1 MKQTILLFVFILSIV
16 LVTEAQ
22 VSLVFTPQTVEKE
35 GIADPND
42 LFMEIVGKAYVVNEG
57 DETVSI
63 QWVRNPDI
71 LEDWETM
78 ICDNIAC
85 YPANISS
92 NIMEDLGL
100 NAPVVLN
107 PGDTTNLDV
116 HLRPR
121 GVAGEGTVTMAIYD
135 LANPDEVAVSADFI
149 FTASL
154 PSSTN
159 DLDQTPLTV
168 FPNPTADYFN
178 IRGGNG
184 VDRVVLYNILGR
196 EMRSFNVAPGQRYY
210 IGDLPNG
217 LYLASMVN
225 DSKGIVKTLRLK
237 KSSVRP

>member
-1 MKQTILLFVFILSIV
+1 MKQTILLFVFILSTA

-22 VSLVFTPQTVEKE
+22 VSLVFTPQTIEKE

-57 DETVSI
+57 DEPVSI

-71 LEDWETM
+71 LEEWETM
-78 ICDNIAC
+78 ICDNNQC
-85 YPANISS
+85 YPAQVSS

-100 NAPVVLN
+100 NAPITLN
-107 PGDTTNLDV
+107 PGDTTNIDV

-121 GVAGEGTVTMAIYD
+121 GVAGEGTVIMEVYD
-135 LANPDEVAVSADFI
+135 LANPDEVAVSADFN

-159 DLDQTPLTV
+159 DLNTTPLTV

-184 VDRVVLYNILGR
+184 VDRVVLYNVLGR

-217 LYLASMVN
+217 LYLASMVDN
-225 DSKGIVKTLRLK
+225 NKGIVKTLRLK

>member
-1 MKQTILLFVFILSIV
+1 MKQTILLFAFILSTA
-16 LVTEAQ
+16 LVIEAQ
-22 VSLVFTPQTVEKE
+22 VSLVFTPQTIEKE

-42 LFMEIVGKAYVVNEG
+42 LFMEILGKAYVVNEG
-57 DETVSI
+57 DEPVSI

-71 LEDWETM
+71 LEEWETM
-78 ICDNIAC
+78 ICDNNQC
-85 YPANISS
+85 YPAQVSS

-100 NAPVVLN
+100 NAPITLN
-107 PGDTTNLDV
+107 PGDTTNIDV

-121 GVAGEGTVTMAIYD
+121 GVAGEGTVTMQIFD
-135 LANPDEVAVSADFI
+135 IANPDEVAVSADFI

-159 DLDQTPLTV
+159 DLNTTPLTV

-184 VDRVVLYNILGR
+184 VDRVVLYNVLGR

-225 DSKGIVKTLRLK
+225 DNKGIVKTLRLK